1 MEMTPE
7 QSNRLGLPEFVALMA
22 VMTAIVAFSIDSM
35 LPAMPEIAR
44 ELSPDDPNKAQ
55 LIITSFVFG
64 MGLGTLFAGPLADAF
79 GRKPVIIFGTGIYI
93 IGAVLAY
100 VSQSLE
106 LALAARVL
114 QGLGAAGPRIASMA
128 IIRDLYEGRQMARII
143 SLVMMVFALI
153 PAMGPLM
160 GQGIIYLVGWRGIFL
175 AFILFGILS
184 CTWLGRRQPETLAT
198 DNRRP
203 FRLSTIIAGTKEIC
217 RIRRVMLVIG
227 SLSFTFALLFTMI
240 STTQQVFDQTFGQ
253 AEAFPYWFFII
264 AVFSAT
270 GSIINARIVV
280 RVGMRRLVAIGL
292 GAEFILSLL
301 FMALILTGALDGAS
315 YYYGYILWLFSI
327 FFVAGITI
335 GNLNALGMEPLGH
348 LAGLGASVISSIATI
363 AAVVIAIPIGLAFD
377 GTPLP
382 LAIGIAI
389 CALLGMVLVM
399 MVEDLPDSSTTTP
412 AG

>member
-7 QSNRLGLPEFVALMA
+7 QSRRLGLPEFVALMA

-44 ELSPDDPNKAQ
+44 ELSPNDPNKAQ

-64 MGLGTLFAGPLADAF
+64 MGLGTLFTGPLSDAF
-79 GRKPVIIFGTGIYI
+79 GRKPVIIVGTGVYI
-93 IGAVLAY
+93 IGSVLAY
-100 VSQSLE
+100 ASQSLE

-128 IIRDLYEGRQMARII
+128 IIRDQYAGRQMARII

-160 GQGIIYLVGWRGIFL
+160 GQGIIYLIGWRGIFL
-175 AFILFGILS
+175 AFIVLGLLA
-184 CTWLGRRQPETLAT
+184 CTWLGIRQPETLAKP
-198 DNRRP
+198 NRRP
-203 FRLSTIIAGTKEIC
+203 FRLSTIIAGTAEIC
-217 RIRRVMLVIG
+217 RIRRVVLVIG

-240 STTQQVFDQTFGQ
+240 STTQQVFDLTFGK
-253 AEAFPYWFFII
+253 AADFPYWFFAI
-264 AVFSAT
+264 AILSAS

-280 RVGMRRLVAIGL
+280 RVGMRRLVAVGL
-292 GAEFILSLL
+292 GAELVFSVA
-301 FMALILTGALDGAS
+301 FMALILTGLLSGTA
-315 YYYGYILWLFSI
+315 YYYAYILWLFSI

-363 AAVVIAIPIGLAFD
+363 AAVVLAIPIGLAFD

-382 LAIGIAI
+382 LTIGIAI
-389 CALLGMVLVM
+389 CSLLGMILVM
-399 MVEDLPDSSTTTP
+399 MVEDVPDQS
-412 AG
+412 